1 MATFEEQVEALTSL
15 AIDSGSAPTQ
25 TELTQFLTDG
35 AKEIINKMPRS
46 LLELCSAEQTFTS
59 GTAATLNTG
68 KILNVFRSDGD
79 IKQPCRAIPSS
90 LKGKASD
97 AEEMTYAT
105 TTDPVY
111 YIDNNTIDVLPNG
124 GSCFYS
130 EVQYPAVA
138 YGSDAIS
145 VFPDEAEYLVVL
157 YGAIKSLQNVLGS
170 QSSSLNNN
178 DGISDAFTAC
188 HTEIDKLA
196 NEIIIPV
203 PPVIQSVEYT
213 HPSSFTSASSSSVSP
228 ITVDKVDKA
237 DISVHVPTYTAPTIG
252 DQTEELTAAM
262 HADSSGYGTDA
273 DFTDFSK
280 WFSVV
285 GEFIEDEEDIDL
297 ARVQISKI
305 QTYIAAYQSALQNQL
320 YTFNKENEKYKAN
333 IQAELAKHN
342 SDIQANISQANIN
355 ARDAQQEAAQATDVS
370 KFTASQHQAQILTE
384 AAKTMDA
391 IVGDNSNKMQ
401 KHSNEVQAYQ
411 ANVSKIVQNAQ
422 AYLAEIQSRL
432 AVDTTKYTWYE
443 KQQAKLQADYDKG
456 LQALGG

>member
-1 MATFEEQVEALTSL
+1 
-15 AIDSGSAPTQ
+15 
-25 TELTQFLTDG
+25 
-35 AKEIINKMPRS
+35 
-46 LLELCSAEQTFTS
+46 
-59 GTAATLNTG
+59 
-68 KILNVFRSDGD
+68 
-79 IKQPCRAIPSS
+79 
-90 LKGKASD
+90 
-97 AEEMTYAT
+97 
-105 TTDPVY
+105 
-111 YIDNNTIDVLPNG
+111 
-124 GSCFYS
+124 
-130 EVQYPAVA
+130 
-138 YGSDAIS
+138 
-145 VFPDEAEYLVVL
+145 
-157 YGAIKSLQNVLGS
+157 
-170 QSSSLNNN
+170 
-178 DGISDAFTAC
+178 
-188 HTEIDKLA
+188 
-196 NEIIIPV
+196 
-203 PPVIQSVEYT
+203 
-213 HPSSFTSASSSSVSP
+213 
-228 ITVDKVDKA
+228 
-237 DISVHVPTYTAPTIG
+237 
-252 DQTEELTAAM
+252 M